1 MYVGRRTAVSAEAM
15 PAFGL
20 GGSRCRAGKLS
31 SGVSDGAP
39 NGRLKVAR
47 GFGFSATTPE
57 SGSRFGRS
65 CKATLRGHTLMGQHG
80 GWGNESDVK

>member
-1 MYVGRRTAVSAEAM
+1 MYGTSAGARHSAVSAEAI

-31 SGVSDGAP
+31 SGGSEEAP
-39 NGRLKVAR
+39 NDRLKVAR
-47 GFGFSATTPE
+47 GFGFSDTTPE

-65 CKATLRGHTLMGQHG
+65 
-80 GWGNESDVK
+80 